1 MNFLFC
7 FTFHRRMRN
16 EDGLARLAALQIRMS
31 QQAERER
38 NHETYDVNAD
48 ARRRITPDD
57 WNLDVEDYSGSS
69 FVPVINRIILFR
81 KRNWPRRRERA
92 HHRKLNRTVGRD
104 IGTRVRLVC
113 RPSVGWQWQRRRI
126 TGWLTGVSLRALG
139 ALPFHRTF
147 SLASDTKSVHP
158 RKENEVS
165 VPIYSIPCPI
175 TWKRNQNKV

>member
-1 MNFLFC
+1 
-7 FTFHRRMRN
+7 MRN

-92 HHRKLNRTVGRD
+92 HHRIYRNS
-104 IGTRVRLVC
+104 VRLVC

-165 VPIYSIPCPI
+165 VPIYSMPFPI